1 MKAKIFTFLT
11 GFIVMGLVYGLILYF
26 FKEDYS
32 TEQMIYQ
39 ALIFG
44 FGWGLA
50 EVFVFPWF
58 RKRFGKE
65 K

>member
-1 MKAKIFTFLT
+1 MKAKITTFLT
-11 GFIVMGLVYGLILYF
+11 GFVVMGLFYGLLLYF
-26 FKEDYS
+26 FSDKNDFPN
-32 TEQMIYQ
+32 IIKG
-39 ALIFG
+39 ALFFG

-50 EVFVFPWF
+50 EVFVFPWI